1 MINFFIRVKESLKIM
16 DFLKKTVI
24 VTGANRGTGRV
35 IAENF
40 TAHGAEVFIHS
51 LNEGDSQSAAKE
63 MGFGV
68 PLWGDIACDS
78 GSEQVLSQFQK
89 KAQKLSILV
98 NNLGSGSPGKWS
110 DTSTDDWIKS
120 YNKNTLSA
128 VRMVNSFLPI
138 IPSGGRI
145 INIGTVGSTRPGKAM
160 PHYYASKAALANL
173 TSSLAK
179 EVGEL
184 GITVNLVS
192 PSLIR
197 TEEVEAHFMKI
208 ATQNGWGST
217 FEEAEKT
224 IVSHYAPNPMGR
236 MATRLEVANVVLFL
250 ASSLASFINGQN
262 INVDGGGLD
271 LI

>member
-40 TAHGAEVFIHS
+40 IAHGAEVFIHS
-51 LNEGDSQSAAKE
+51 LNEGDSQSTVKE

-68 PLWGDIACDS
+68 PLWGDISCDS

-98 NNLGSGSPGKWS
+98 NNLGSGSPGKWG

-197 TEEVEAHFMKI
+197 TEEVEAYFMRI
-208 ATQNGWGST
+208 ATQNRWGST
-217 FEEAEKT
+217 FEEAERT
-224 IVSHYAPNPMGR
+224 IVSNYAPNPMGR

-262 INVDGGGLD
+262 IKVDGGGLD